1 MLKSISVGV
10 TLCKLLKI
18 LLSLWIILHNIFSNP
33 FIISTRRR
41 QIFINITSVASL
53 AILSTSSLRW
63 RYRLLIIMLEI
74 MWLTSLVE
82 SLVWM
87 RRLVVAKVRLIRLL
101 IFREW
106 ILIPSSW
113 DVQLLLILSPVWES
127 SWNRRLHFT
136 WSLYW
141 VLLIRLNVLA
151 LRESTLIWRLL
162 IVSGLLKAIWSEKN
176 LIIALISSIMRN
188 ISPCLILKDRRLSC
202 SSHWE
207 LCIIIC
213 SAKNISLPFWRR
225 RIVAGNWAV
234 DHTLSNFVINATSL
248 LVFTWNISLTR
259 WVSTSSLIGRLSD
272 RLLAIEIL
280 TSTSV
285 ITHVKIVLNTWW
297 PLTLSPSHT
306 LLIIFLFILLVI
318 VVMIL
323 SWRVVN
329 GRLIGRVNFSYFL
342 KWRTSSSQG
351 STCRLTRCMDGF
363 WLIPIRLR
371 SLRSSGRGWLV
382 AKHRFLSVPSWWI
395 IPITS
400 LLLLLENPL
409 SCIDLVLDSRLNIFI
424 PLR

>member
-1 MLKSISVGV
+1 M
-10 TLCKLLKI
+10 
-18 LLSLWIILHNIFSNP
+18 
-33 FIISTRRR
+33 R
-41 QIFINITSVASL
+41 
-53 AILSTSSLRW
+53 
-63 RYRLLIIMLEI
+63 
-74 MWLTSLVE
+74 LTSLVE

-87 RRLVVAKVRLIRLL
+87 RRLVIAKVWLIRLL
-101 IFREW
+101 IFRER
-106 ILIPSSW
+106 ILIASSG

-141 VLLIRLNVLA
+141 VLLIWLNVLA

-162 IVSGLLKAIWSEKN
+162 IVSGLLKTIGSEKN
-176 LIIALISSIMRN
+176 LIIAFISCIMRYV
-188 ISPCLILKDRRLSC
+188 SPCLILKDRGLSC

-213 SAKNISLPFWRR
+213 SAKYISLPFWGR

-234 DHTLSNFVINATSL
+234 DHTLSNFVIYATSL
-248 LVFTWNISLTR
+248 LVFTWSISLTR
-259 WVSTSSLIGRLSD
+259 RESTSSLTGRLSD
-272 RLLAIEIL
+272 RLLPIEIL
-280 TSTSV
+280 TSASV

-297 PLTLSPSHT
+297 PLTLSSSHT
-306 LLIIFLFILLVI
+306 LLIVFLFILLI
-318 VVMIL
+318 IIVMIL

-329 GRLIGRVNFSYFL
+329 GRLIGGVNFSYFL
-342 KWRTSSSQG
+342 KWRTSSSQ
-351 STCRLTRCMDGF
+351 SCTCRLSRCMDGF
-363 WLIPIRLR
+363 WLITVRLR
-371 SLRSSGRGWLV
+371 SLRSSGRGRLV
-382 AKHRFLSVPSWWI
+382 VKLRFLSVPSWWI